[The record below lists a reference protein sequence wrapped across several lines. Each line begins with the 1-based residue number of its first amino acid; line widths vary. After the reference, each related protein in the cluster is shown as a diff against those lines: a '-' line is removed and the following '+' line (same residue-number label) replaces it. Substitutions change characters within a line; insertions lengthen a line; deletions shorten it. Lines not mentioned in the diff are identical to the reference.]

1 MGRATVWSPALLPF
15 HLLKFNIMAKC
26 TGAGTIYSDVN
37 FCPGSKSLPGVRGW
51 VYGISKKDI
60 VKWPT
65 IGGEA
70 PKSLAEVAKYTGD
83 FTLASDKKWH
93 KVALIPNESQLQV
106 ESQGTFGSKTFKVTG
121 TAVAP
126 GTEEEITGYIAQ
138 ANNDEMVYLFI
149 QRNGKARM
157 VGSEAFTPELAL
169 SQDLGKAATDTNSTT
184 IQAVCDDEY
193 PAPFY
198 PGKIETAD
206 GDFSGAT
213 GLAVVPA
220 A

>member
-1 MGRATVWSPALLPF
+1 MT
-15 HLLKFNIMAKC
+15 KC
-26 TGAGTIYSDVN
+26 TGAESIYADVN
-37 FCPGSKSLPGVRGW
+37 FCPGQKSLPGVRGKL
-51 VYGISKKDI
+51 YGISKRDI

-65 IGGEA
+65 IGDNA
-70 PKSLAEVAKYTGD
+70 PKDLASVAKYTGD

-93 KVALIPNESQLQV
+93 VIALIPNESELSV
-106 ESQGTFGSKTFKVTG
+106 ESQGTYGSKTFKCTG

-157 VGSEAFTPELAL
+157 LGSEAFTPELSL
-169 SQDLGKAATDTNSTT
+169 SQSTGKAATDTNSTT
-184 IQAVCDDEY
+184 IQVVVDDEF

-198 PGKIETAD
+198 PGKIEAAD
-206 GDFSGAT
+206 GDFSGET
-213 GLAVVPA
+213 GLPAVA